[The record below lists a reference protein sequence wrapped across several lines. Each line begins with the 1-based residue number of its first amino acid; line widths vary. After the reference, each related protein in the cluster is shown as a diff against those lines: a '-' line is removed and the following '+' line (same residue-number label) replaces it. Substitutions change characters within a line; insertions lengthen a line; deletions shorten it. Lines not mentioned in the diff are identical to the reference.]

1 MQPARLQ
8 ERLESLYDLDC
19 RHRVDDFLLTDRAAA
34 LALAG
39 HGALNGGPEA
49 LLVHQN
55 GEELGV
61 SLYLDRDLL
70 ERLAGINP
78 AAGLNPDEANDLLAV
93 IEGVS
98 HFLYLIWNAG
108 HARPVTQLEL
118 ELQAE
123 VDKFV
128 TWTLLLDGGAAPAAW
143 DGVHDALFRRYRLRE
158 DLSDGEHA
166 RYRQASD
173 LAERYCR
180 SLLGHPS
187 RRSGRPLVP
196 ELRRFYRMPQGRKI
210 RHIRALAG

>member
-1 MQPARLQ
+1 MEPARLQ
-8 ERLESLYDLDC
+8 EHLESLYDLDC
-19 RHRVDDFLLTDRAAA
+19 HHRVDDFLLTDRAAA

-49 LLVHQN
+49 LLVHQD

-70 ERLAGINP
+70 ERLAGVDP
-78 AAGLNPDEANDLLAV
+78 AAGLDTAGANDLLAL

-128 TWTLLLDGGAAPAAW
+128 TWTLLLGGSASRVTW
-143 DGVHDALFRRYRLRE
+143 DDVHDALFRRCRLRE
-158 DLSDGEHA
+158 DLSDGQRA
-166 RYRQASD
+166 RYRRASD

-180 SLLGHPS
+180 ALLGHPS
-187 RRSGRPLVP
+187 RRRDGPLVP
-196 ELRRFYRMPQGRKI
+196 ELRRFYRMPHGRKI
-210 RHIRALAG
+210 RHIQALAG